1 MNVNKPLSRRRLLAL
16 GGGMAAGMSLAA
28 CGTGPS
34 TGGGEGTTGGDGGA
48 GGGGGGGTLELWG
61 NTANVGDGDSP
72 LAHAAAAFGEEFG
85 VTINLQG
92 ISTQDLVPK
101 LTTTAAGGSG
111 PDIAIVDV
119 SSIAQLAA
127 GQVVADI
134 SSQAAE
140 VSGDFTEELLA
151 GSAYDGKQYG
161 LPYTTN
167 NVALYYNVAMLDS
180 AGIAVPTTWDEL
192 RQAAIELTGGEQ
204 YGYMFG
210 AQGQGAFLFWP
221 WLWQNGGQI
230 LKDDLTE
237 ATFASDAGL
246 EAFEFYAGMAM
257 TDKVAPPEFI
267 ASNAS
272 WDQYVA
278 PFAQERVAMMAIGPW
293 GTFPV
298 QEANPD
304 LEFAIAPLPG
314 KSSNATVLGGAAIAV
329 GQHAQNAEMAWEFVR
344 WMTSSDQ
351 MHYIQDTGN
360 IPGRTE
366 VIESAWAAE
375 DPLRQVFVE
384 QIEVARARPALP
396 TWGDV
401 EWGVMAN
408 MWDSVI
414 QGQAAPVDAL
424 LAAADE
430 ANAALSA

>member
-1 MNVNKPLSRRRLLAL
+1 MNPNKSLSRRRLLTL
-16 GGGMAAGMSLAA
+16 GGGVAAGLTLAA
-28 CGTGPS
+28 CGTGPAS
-34 TGGGEGTTGGDGGA
+34 NGGGETSSSGGDGGSS
-48 GGGGGGGTLELWG
+48 GGGGTLELWG
-61 NTANVGDGDSP
+61 NTSIIGEADSP
-72 LAHAAAAFGEEFG
+72 LAQAAAAFGEEFG
-85 VTINLQG
+85 VTVNLQG
-92 ISTQDLVPK
+92 IPTQDLVPK

-127 GQVVADI
+127 GQVLADI
-134 SSQAAE
+134 SSQSGE
-140 VSGDFTEELLA
+140 VAGDFPTELLA
-151 GSAYDGKQYG
+151 GASYDGKQYG

-167 NVALYYNVAMLDS
+167 NVALYYNKAMLDS

-192 RQAAIELTGGEQ
+192 RDAAIELTGGEQ

-230 LKDDLTE
+230 VNDDMT
-237 ATFASDAGL
+237 AAFASDAGI

-298 QEANPD
+298 QDANPD
-304 LEFAIAPLPG
+304 LDFGIAPLPSR
-314 KSSNATVLGGAAIAV
+314 KESASVLGGAAV
-329 GQHAQNAEMAWEFVR
+329 GVGHHAQNAEMAWEFVR
-344 WMTSSDQ
+344 WMTGSEQ

-360 IPGRTE
+360 VPGRTE
-366 VIESAWAAE
+366 VVESDWAKE
-375 DPLRQVFVE
+375 DPLRQVFIE
-384 QIEVARARPALP
+384 QIPVSRARPAIP

-414 QGQAAPVDAL
+414 QGQAAPADAL
-424 LAAADE
+424 LAAVDE
-430 ANAALSA
+430 ANNALSS

>member
-1 MNVNKPLSRRRLLAL
+1 MKFDQPLSRRRLFAL
-16 GGGMAAGMSLAA
+16 GGGVAAGVTLAA
-28 CGTGPS
+28 CGTGPAS
-34 TGGGEGTTGGDGGA
+34 NGGGETSSGSGDGGSSS
-48 GGGGGGGTLELWG
+48 GGGTLELWG
-61 NTANVGDGDSP
+61 NTSIIGDADSP
-72 LAHAAAAFGEEFG
+72 LSQAAAAFGEEFG
-85 VTINLQG
+85 VTVNLQG
-92 ISTQDLVPK
+92 IPTQDLVPK

-111 PDIAIVDV
+111 PDVAIVDV

-127 GQVVADI
+127 GQVLADI
-134 SSQAAE
+134 SSQSGE
-140 VSGDFTEELLA
+140 VSGDFPTELLA
-151 GSAYDGKQYG
+151 GASYDGKQYG

-167 NVALYYNVAMLDS
+167 NVALYYNKAMLDS

-192 RQAAIELTGGEQ
+192 RDAAIELTGGEQ

-230 LKDDLTE
+230 LNDDMT
-237 ATFASDAGL
+237 AAFASDEGI

-298 QEANPD
+298 QDANPD
-304 LEFAIAPLPG
+304 LDFGIAPLPSR
-314 KSSNATVLGGAAIAV
+314 KESASVLGGAAIGV
-329 GQHAQNAEMAWEFVR
+329 GHHAQNAETAWEFVR
-344 WMTSSDQ
+344 WMTASEQ

-366 VIESAWAAE
+366 VVESDWAKE
-375 DPLRQVFVE
+375 DPLRQVFIE
-384 QIEVARARPALP
+384 QIPVSRARPAIP

-414 QGQAAPVDAL
+414 QGQAAPADAL
-424 LAAADE
+424 LAAVDE
-430 ANAALSA
+430 ANNALSS

>member
-1 MNVNKPLSRRRLLAL
+1 MKFDQPLSRRRLLAL
-16 GGGMAAGMSLAA
+16 GGSVAAGVTLAA
-28 CGTGPS
+28 CGTGPAS
-34 TGGGEGTTGGDGGA
+34 NGGGETSSGSGDGGSSS
-48 GGGGGGGTLELWG
+48 GGGTLELWG
-61 NTANVGDGDSP
+61 NTSIIGDADSP
-72 LAHAAAAFGEEFG
+72 LSQAAAAFGEEFG
-85 VTINLQG
+85 VTVNLQG
-92 ISTQDLVPK
+92 IPTQDLVPK

-111 PDIAIVDV
+111 PDVAIVDV

-127 GQVVADI
+127 GQVLADI
-134 SSQAAE
+134 SSQSGE
-140 VSGDFTEELLA
+140 VSGDFPTELLA
-151 GSAYDGKQYG
+151 GASYDGKQYG

-167 NVALYYNVAMLDS
+167 NVALYYNKAMLDS

-192 RQAAIELTGGEQ
+192 RDAAIELTGGEQ

-230 LKDDLTE
+230 LNDDMT
-237 ATFASDAGL
+237 AAFASDEGI

-298 QEANPD
+298 QDANPD
-304 LEFAIAPLPG
+304 LDFGIAPLPSR
-314 KSSNATVLGGAAIAV
+314 KESASVLGGAAIGV
-329 GQHAQNAEMAWEFVR
+329 GHHAQNAETAWEFVR
-344 WMTSSDQ
+344 WMTASEQ

-366 VIESAWAAE
+366 VVESDWAKE
-375 DPLRQVFVE
+375 DPLRQVFIE
-384 QIEVARARPALP
+384 QIPVSRARPAIP

-414 QGQAAPVDAL
+414 QGQAAPADAL
-424 LAAADE
+424 LAAVDE
-430 ANAALSA
+430 ANNALSS

>member
-1 MNVNKPLSRRRLLAL
+1 MKFDQPLSRRRLLAL
-16 GGGMAAGMSLAA
+16 GGSVAAGVTLAA
-28 CGTGPS
+28 CGTGPAS
-34 TGGGEGTTGGDGGA
+34 NGGGETSSGSGDGGSSS
-48 GGGGGGGTLELWG
+48 GGGTLELWG
-61 NTANVGDGDSP
+61 NTSIIGDADSP
-72 LAHAAAAFGEEFG
+72 LSQAAAAFGEEFG
-85 VTINLQG
+85 VTVNLQG
-92 ISTQDLVPK
+92 IPTQDLVPK

-111 PDIAIVDV
+111 PDVAIVDV

-127 GQVVADI
+127 GQVLADI
-134 SSQAAE
+134 SSQSGE
-140 VSGDFTEELLA
+140 VSGDFPTELLA
-151 GSAYDGKQYG
+151 GAAYDGKQYG

-167 NVALYYNVAMLDS
+167 NVALYYNKAMLDS

-192 RQAAIELTGGEQ
+192 RDAAIELTGGEQ

-230 LKDDLTE
+230 LNDDMT
-237 ATFASDAGL
+237 AAFASDEGI

-298 QEANPD
+298 QDANPD
-304 LEFAIAPLPG
+304 LDFGIAPLPSR
-314 KSSNATVLGGAAIAV
+314 KESASVLGGAAIGV
-329 GQHAQNAEMAWEFVR
+329 GHHAQNAETAWEFVR
-344 WMTSSDQ
+344 WMTASEQ

-366 VIESAWAAE
+366 VVESDWAKE
-375 DPLRQVFVE
+375 DPLRQVFIE
-384 QIEVARARPALP
+384 QIPVSRARPAIP

-414 QGQAAPVDAL
+414 QGQAAPADAL
-424 LAAADE
+424 LAAVDE
-430 ANAALSA
+430 ANNALSS

>member
-1 MNVNKPLSRRRLLAL
+1 MKFDQPLSRRRLLAL
-16 GGGMAAGMSLAA
+16 GGGVAAGVTLAA
-28 CGTGPS
+28 CGTGPAS
-34 TGGGEGTTGGDGGA
+34 NGGGETSSGSGDGGSSS
-48 GGGGGGGTLELWG
+48 GGGTLELWG
-61 NTANVGDGDSP
+61 NTSIIGDADSP
-72 LAHAAAAFGEEFG
+72 LSQAAAAFGEEFG
-85 VTINLQG
+85 VTVNLQG
-92 ISTQDLVPK
+92 IPTQDLVPK

-111 PDIAIVDV
+111 PDVAIVDV

-127 GQVVADI
+127 GQVLADI
-134 SSQAAE
+134 SSQSGE
-140 VSGDFTEELLA
+140 VSGDFPTELLA
-151 GSAYDGKQYG
+151 GASYDGKQYG

-167 NVALYYNVAMLDS
+167 NVALYYNKAMLDS

-192 RQAAIELTGGEQ
+192 RDAAIELTGGEQ

-230 LKDDLTE
+230 LNDDMT
-237 ATFASDAGL
+237 AAFASDEGI

-298 QEANPD
+298 QDANPD
-304 LEFAIAPLPG
+304 LDFGIAPLPSR
-314 KSSNATVLGGAAIAV
+314 KESASVLGGAAIGV
-329 GQHAQNAEMAWEFVR
+329 GHHAQNAETAWEFVR
-344 WMTSSDQ
+344 WMTASEQ

-366 VIESAWAAE
+366 VVESDWAKE
-375 DPLRQVFVE
+375 DPLRQVFIE
-384 QIEVARARPALP
+384 QIPVSRARPAIP

-414 QGQAAPVDAL
+414 QGQAAPADAL
-424 LAAADE
+424 LAAVDE
-430 ANAALSA
+430 ANNALSS